1 MVSIQEN
8 KRIQKIKRG
17 YKRKEGSKRGFSEVT
32 KNKSYFK
39 RVLSAYFKLAGMIH

>member
-1 MVSIQEN
+1 MQVK
-8 KRIQKIKRG
+8 KRIQEKKRG

-39 RVLSAYFKLAGMIH
+39 RVLSAYFKLAGMNH